1 MSKKTFNEE
10 ALDYHSSGR
19 PGKIEVVP
27 TKATSTQKDL
37 SLAYSPGVAVPC
49 LEIADNKNDVY
60 KYTGKGNLV
69 AVISNG
75 TAVLGL
81 GNIGPEAS
89 KPVMEGKSLLFK
101 ICADIDSYDL
111 ELDTTDVDE
120 FVRTVKILAP
130 TFGGINLEDIK
141 APECFEIER
150 RLREELDIPVM
161 HDDQHGTAIVSAA
174 GLLNACELQN
184 KKLSQIK
191 MVVNG
196 AGAAAIACC
205 QLYAKLGVK
214 KENIVMLDRKGVIQ
228 KCRKELDIIKS
239 EFATELSIT
248 SLEEALVGADVF
260 IGLSSADTVTPAM
273 LLSMADNPI
282 VFALSNPNPEI
293 AYELAIATR
302 QDIIMAT
309 GRSDYPNQVNNVL
322 CFPYIFRGALDVL
335 ASEINEEMKIAA
347 VNAIASLAK
356 KEITEDIKLAYDI
369 SDLEFGKKYILPKP
383 TDKRLKSFVSSA
395 VAEAAIKS
403 GVARRKIE
411 DLNVYKKKLENI
423 FSEEL
428 ALDEIQ

>member
-1 MSKKTFNEE
+1 
-10 ALDYHSSGR
+10 
-19 PGKIEVVP
+19 
-27 TKATSTQKDL
+27 
-37 SLAYSPGVAVPC
+37 
-49 LEIADNKNDVY
+49 
-60 KYTGKGNLV
+60 
-69 AVISNG
+69 
-75 TAVLGL
+75 
-81 GNIGPEAS
+81 
-89 KPVMEGKSLLFK
+89 
-101 ICADIDSYDL
+101 
-111 ELDTTDVDE
+111 
-120 FVRTVKILAP
+120 
-130 TFGGINLEDIK
+130 
-141 APECFEIER
+141 
-150 RLREELDIPVM
+150 
-161 HDDQHGTAIVSAA
+161 
-174 GLLNACELQN
+174 
-184 KKLSQIK
+184 

-214 KENIVMLDRKGVIQ
+214 KENIVMLDRKGIIQ

-239 EFATELSIT
+239 EFATERSIT

-356 KEITEDIKLAYDI
+356 KEITEDIKLAYGI

-411 DLNVYKKKLENI
+411 DLTMYKRKLEEI
-423 FSEEL
+423 LSEEV
-428 ALDEIQ
+428 AV